1 MKRLLTAALLVLL
14 GIVPAAAMT
23 RAGAPAKFSI
33 PFASTAPSVAN
44 PSGADAGSAT
54 YPLPTPSQVGITNCA
69 ASFNTGF
76 PSLSM
81 TPVSGGGCA
90 PFGQDFNG
98 ILKQITQWN
107 QQTQAGAIPAYDS
120 AYSSAIGGYPEGSI
134 LSQASNPFCFWLSQV
149 DNNTSDPDTGGANW
163 TGACPGGGAGGTST
177 GSANA
182 QVISATPFVLQS
194 GAKIYWTVGSGLT
207 NTGSLQINVNSSG
220 LINVYARTLSG
231 LAALVKGEVQ
241 AGMIAS
247 AIYDGTQWELDTSAA
262 NASLTAPDQTLSG
275 GANVTSNNLGTIST
289 GTLTVD
295 CGKGP
300 LQYFIDSGTFTIAAP
315 SNDGSCD
322 LKMTNASSGS
332 QIPTFSGFTV
342 NANTGEPLTNTAN
355 SVFFIHIERIGGTS
369 TYIIKSL
376 Q

>member
-1 MKRLLTAALLVLL
+1 M
-14 GIVPAAAMT
+14 
-23 RAGAPAKFSI
+23 
-33 PFASTAPSVAN
+33 
-44 PSGADAGSAT
+44 
-54 YPLPTPSQVGITNCA
+54 
-69 ASFNTGF
+69 
-76 PSLSM
+76 
-81 TPVSGGGCA
+81 
-90 PFGQDFNG
+90 
-98 ILKQITQWN
+98 
-107 QQTQAGAIPAYDS
+107 
-120 AYSSAIGGYPEGSI
+120 
-134 LSQASNPFCFWLSQV
+134 
-149 DNNTSDPDTGGANW
+149 
-163 TGACPGGGAGGTST
+163 
-177 GSANA
+177 
-182 QVISATPFVLQS
+182 LQS

-342 NANTGEPLTNTAN
+342 NANTGEPITNTAN
-355 SVFFIHIERIGGTS
+355 SIFFIHIERINSTS
-369 TYIIKSL
+369 TYIVKAL